1 MTIEKEIKNFN
12 MPWEKTYGY
21 SQAVKVKDTIYI
33 SGQVSHD
40 DDGKVVGVG
49 NMEVQMSQAYENIKK
64 LLSDYGATV
73 DNLVDEILFVT
84 DMDSAFQAA
93 TNIRKKVFSGNPNI
107 ASTIVQIDRLAF
119 PELLIE
125 IKCVAKI

>member
-1 MTIEKEIKNFN
+1 MAVEKEIKNFN

-21 SQAVKVKDTIYI
+21 SQAVRVKDTIYI

-64 LLSDYGATV
+64 LLSDYGATI

>member
-1 MTIEKEIKNFN
+1 MSIEKEIKNFK
-12 MPWEKTYGY
+12 MPWENTYGY
-21 SQAVKVKDTIYI
+21 SQAVKVNDTIYI

-49 NMEVQMSQAYENIKK
+49 DMQVQMSQAYENIKK
-64 LLSDYGATV
+64 LLSEYEATM

-84 DMDSAFQAA
+84 DMDSAFKAA
-93 TNIRKKVFSGNPNI
+93 TKIRKKVFSGNPNI

-119 PELLIE
+119 PELMIE